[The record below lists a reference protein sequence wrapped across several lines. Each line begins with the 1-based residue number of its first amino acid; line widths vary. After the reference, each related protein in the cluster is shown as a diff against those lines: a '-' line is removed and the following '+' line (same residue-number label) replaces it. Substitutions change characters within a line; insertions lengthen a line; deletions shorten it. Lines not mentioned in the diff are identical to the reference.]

1 MTALSKDIQ
10 RLRLN
15 ADPIT
20 LGRGPAAQSITFY
33 RGSIVMTN
41 AGGYVTVGAAATG
54 QFARGV
60 CTTPCVS
67 PGSNGAIEVG
77 WEEGDFEFESGT
89 SGDALTVANIGDT
102 VYIIDDNTVG
112 ATDGS
117 SARSAAGKMVAV
129 SPNGKPIVR
138 IGLGLS

>member
-1 MTALSKDIQ
+1 MTALAKNIF
-10 RLRLN
+10 RMRFGEPV
-15 ADPIT
+15 A
-20 LGRGPAAQSITFY
+20 LGRGGAAASTTFY
-33 RGSIVMTN
+33 NGSLVMTN

-60 CTTPCVS
+60 CTTPKVS
-67 PGSNGAIEVG
+67 PGSNGAVEVG

-89 SGDALTVANIGDT
+89 AGDALTVANIGDN

-117 SARSAAGKMVAV
+117 SARSVAGKMVGL

-138 IGLGLS
+138 VGQGIAN